1 MNVRGFMKKIIGFV
15 SFFFALAGAFMTV
28 ISCTVIDN
36 YILFFIGIG
45 AFALGFV
52 GSLFSG
58 KEIKEAVVRMLDFM

>member
-1 MNVRGFMKKIIGFV
+1 MKKIIGLV

-28 ISCTVIDN
+28 ISCTVIDS

-45 AFALGFV
+45 AFAIGLV

-58 KEIKEAVVRMLDFM
+58 KEIKEAIVRMLDFM